1 MNLAYNN
8 YGLSGQLPEDY
19 DNFLCFSRKCKQR
32 KAERHKARMER
43 KASKTDARKAD
54 TERVRAETTVMQQTV
69 SPTPPAPVATM
80 PYTQQRITN
89 PQAIASSG
97 TANTQVPQTQ
107 KAGFGGN
114 AIMIVVG
121 LLLVGGYLVTKS
133 KKGALV
139 PGQPAP
145 ALVK

>member
-19 DNFLCFSRKCKQR
+19 DNFLCLSRKCKER
-32 KAERHKARMER
+32 KAARHKARMER

-89 PQAIASSG
+89 PQAIASGG
-97 TANTQVPQTQ
+97 TANAQVPQTQ

-121 LLLVGGYLVTKS
+121 VLLVGGYLVTRK

-145 ALVK
+145 APAI